1 MEEDNNPLPVK
12 PPEYLRVSGIS
23 VNVHIYPGEIT
34 PFTTRIIKETGS
46 IIRLGLADRVEIV
59 SLGTTDRIEVS
70 RLSEG
75 ITVHRVPGMYAETAG
90 RFRRYFTYLGFCVR
104 AYRYAARLYPDVINC
119 HSVHVLPV
127 CVLLRLTTG
136 ARLIY
141 DPHELE
147 SEVHGTNP
155 LLRHLVRF
163 MEKVSFRFI
172 DALIVV
178 NESIGKWYQSR
189 YGLSAFTAIYNIP
202 AGNPSDE
209 PAPGRNLREIFSI
222 GEDEMLFLY
231 QGLLSEARGLEAILS
246 AFISLG
252 PPFHIVFMG
261 YGTMA
266 GRLNDTSEKCENIH
280 YLPAVPQHE
289 LLDYTRSADAGIH
302 LIPNTCLNHYL
313 CLPNKIFEYLKAC
326 TPFIVSDLPEMANI
340 AARTGGG
347 WTVSPDTTSLV
358 SLIGSLDKEEL
369 LRRRARLRE
378 ERLKYDWSLEEQK
391 YIAIFRAVL
400 NLRRPSPRASV
411 S

>member
-1 MEEDNNPLPVK
+1 
-12 PPEYLRVSGIS
+12 
-23 VNVHIYPGEIT
+23 
-34 PFTTRIIKETGS
+34 
-46 IIRLGLADRVEIV
+46 VEIV
-59 SLGTTDRIEVS
+59 SLGTTDRFEVS

-75 ITVHRVPGMYAETAG
+75 ITVHRVPVCMLKLPAASAATLLISD
-90 RFRRYFTYLGFCVR
+90 LGVR
-104 AYRYAARLYPDVINC
+104 AYRYAARLHPDVINC

-202 AGNPSDE
+202 AGNPPDE

-246 AFISLG
+246 CLYFAGTSL
-252 PPFHIVFMG
+252 PYCIHG

-266 GRLNDTSEKCENIH
+266 GRLNDTSEKYENIH

-302 LIPNTCLNHYL
+302 LIPNTCLSHYL
-313 CLPNKIFEYLKAC
+313 CSAEQDIR
-326 TPFIVSDLPEMANI
+326 VPEGLYTI
-340 AARTGGG
+340 HR
-347 WTVSPDTTSLV
+347 
-358 SLIGSLDKEEL
+358 
-369 LRRRARLRE
+369 
-378 ERLKYDWSLEEQK
+378 ERL
-391 YIAIFRAVL
+391 A
-400 NLRRPSPRASV
+400 
-411 S
+411 

>member
-1 MEEDNNPLPVK
+1 MA
-12 PPEYLRVSGIS
+12 

-46 IIRLGLADRVEIV
+46 IVRLGLADRVEIV
-59 SLGTTDRIEVS
+59 SLGKTDSIEVS
-70 RLSEG
+70 RISEG

-90 RFRRYFTYLGFCVR
+90 RFGRYLAYLGFCVR
-104 AYRYAARLYPDVINC
+104 ACRYAAHLRADVINC

-127 CVLLRLTTG
+127 CVLLRMTTG

-163 MEKVSFRFI
+163 IESISFRFI

-178 NESIGKWYQSR
+178 NESIGRWYQSS

-209 PAPGRNLREIFSI
+209 PDPGRNLREVFSI

-246 AFISLG
+246 AFVSLG
-252 PPFHIVFMG
+252 SPYHMVFMG
-261 YGTMA
+261 YGTM
-266 GRLNDTSEKCENIH
+266 SEKLMEYAAKFGNIH
-280 YLPAVPQHE
+280 YMPAVPQDE
-289 LLDYTRSADAGIH
+289 LLEYTRSADAGIH

-326 TPFIVSDLPEMANI
+326 TPFIVSDMPEMAAI
-340 AARTGGG
+340 ATRTGGG
-347 WTVSPDTTSLV
+347 WTVSPDAESLV
-358 SLIGSLDKEEL
+358 LLIGSLDREEL

-391 YIAIFRAVL
+391 YIGVFRSVL
-400 NLRRPSPRASV
+400 SLRKPSPRESV

>member
-1 MEEDNNPLPVK
+1 MM
-12 PPEYLRVSGIS
+12 
-23 VNVHIYPGEIT
+23 VNLHVYPGEIT
-34 PFTTRIIKETGS
+34 PYTTRIIKETGS

-59 SLGTTDRIEVS
+59 SLGVTERVEVTQ
-70 RLSEG
+70 LSDG

-90 RFRRYFTYLGFCVR
+90 RFSRYFTYFRFCVS
-104 AYRYAARLYPDVINC
+104 AFRYAARLRADVINC

-127 CVLLRLTTG
+127 CVLLKLTTG

-155 LLRHLVRF
+155 LLRQLVRII
-163 MEKVSFRFI
+163 ERVSFRFI

-178 NESIGKWYQSR
+178 NESIGWWYQSK
-189 YGLSAFTAIYNIP
+189 YGLIAFTAIYNIP

-209 PAPGRNLREIFSI
+209 PVPGRNLRTIFSI
-222 GEDEMLFLY
+222 GDDDMLFLY
-231 QGLLSEARGLEAILS
+231 QGLLSEARGLESLLS
-246 AFISLG
+246 AFVSLG
-252 PPFHIVFMG
+252 RPYHIVFMG
-261 YGTMA
+261 YGAMA
-266 GRLNDTSEKCENIH
+266 GKLNDSAGKYENIH

-326 TPFIVSDLPEMANI
+326 TPFIVSDFPEMAGI

-347 WTVSPDTTSLV
+347 WTVAPDEGSLV
-358 SLIGSLDKEEL
+358 ALIGNLDKAEL
-369 LRRRARLRE
+369 LRRRAHLRE
-378 ERLKYDWSLEEQK
+378 ARLKYDWSLEEKK
-391 YIAIFRAVL
+391 YIGIFRAL
-400 NLRRPSPRASV
+400 TDLPG
-411 S
+411 

>member
-1 MEEDNNPLPVK
+1 
-12 PPEYLRVSGIS
+12 
-23 VNVHIYPGEIT
+23 
-34 PFTTRIIKETGS
+34 
-46 IIRLGLADRVEIV
+46 
-59 SLGTTDRIEVS
+59 
-70 RLSEG
+70 
-75 ITVHRVPGMYAETAG
+75 
-90 RFRRYFTYLGFCVR
+90 
-104 AYRYAARLYPDVINC
+104 
-119 HSVHVLPV
+119 
-127 CVLLRLTTG
+127 
-136 ARLIY
+136 
-141 DPHELE
+141 
-147 SEVHGTNP
+147 
-155 LLRHLVRF
+155 
-163 MEKVSFRFI
+163 
-172 DALIVV
+172 
-178 NESIGKWYQSR
+178 
-189 YGLSAFTAIYNIP
+189 
-202 AGNPSDE
+202 
-209 PAPGRNLREIFSI
+209 
-222 GEDEMLFLY
+222 
-231 QGLLSEARGLEAILS
+231 
-246 AFISLG
+246 
-252 PPFHIVFMG
+252 MG

-266 GRLNDTSEKCENIH
+266 GRLNDTSEKYENIH

-347 WTVSPDTTSLV
+347 WTVSPDAGSLV